1 MDESVCSVF
10 FKDLSKE
17 IHSFGFMNY
26 LQFLNNEEFWIF
38 GSKVRQEDV
47 KTENLGGPLP

>member
-1 MDESVCSVF
+1 
-10 FKDLSKE
+10 
-17 IHSFGFMNY
+17 MNY

-47 KTENLGGPLP
+47 KTENLGGPLVPLQINLGGPQAVKCPSHRIFL